1 MAAAGFDFKVDTS
14 NYLGQDYKVFKEYVY
29 GLALSQPSKYF
40 DLRQKV
46 IKDCKTAIV
55 KDMYVIIYN
64 MLNEGKNKG
73 NNVIDGEFATHPPS
87 YPKQLINEFALGA
100 SKTLDKIFDEAVEII
115 LPLDYKK
122 IAEKSLEVKGSGSKI
137 DA

>member
-1 MAAAGFDFKVDTS
+1 
-14 NYLGQDYKVFKEYVY
+14 
-29 GLALSQPSKYF
+29 
-40 DLRQKV
+40 
-46 IKDCKTAIV
+46 
-55 KDMYVIIYN
+55 
-64 MLNEGKNKG
+64 MLNEGKNKS
-73 NNVIDGEFATHPPS
+73 NNVIDAEFATHPPS